1 MTETRRRYALVG
13 AGSRAQMYLDAIAGP
28 HRDVARLVAWAD
40 TNPGRLDWSGARYP
54 NRAEIAAAARFDV
67 GGLAEA
73 IATHGI
79 DRLIVTS
86 PDFTHADYIVTALEA
101 GADVAVEKPLT
112 IDERGVRAIA
122 DAAERTGRDVTITF
136 NYRYSPRNEALR
148 KVIADGDIGDVT
160 SVHFE
165 WVLDTAHGA
174 DYFRRWHRYKENSGG
189 LLIHK
194 SSHHFD
200 LVNWWLDDVPTKV
213 YASGGLKFYGAENA
227 KKRGLGPRP
236 ERGSVDSPLR
246 DAFSLDLR
254 RDEELKGLYF
264 DQEEH
269 DGYLRDRDVFD
280 DHITI
285 EDNLALVVDYARG
298 ATMSYSLN
306 AHSPWEG
313 YTVYVNGTKGRA
325 ELTVVE
331 RGAVLVREDGSV
343 TVDPSMHPDGVISE
357 RVRPIGERL
366 MVQQHFQPAVEVPIP
381 EGEGGHGGGD
391 AQLLRDVFVGAD
403 ADPLGRAAS
412 WPDGVR
418 SMAVGLAANRSLAT
432 GQAVRV
438 ADLNLGGAAAALE
451 GRDR

>member
-1 MTETRRRYALVG
+1 
-13 AGSRAQMYLDAIAGP
+13 MYLDAIAGP
-28 HRDVARLVAWAD
+28 HRDAAQLVAWSD
-40 TNPGRLDWSGARYP
+40 TNPGRLEWSGARYP
-54 NRAEIAAAARFDV
+54 NRAEIAAAARFEV

-73 IATHGI
+73 IAEHHL
-79 DRLIVTS
+79 DRVIITS
-86 PDFTHADYIVTALEA
+86 PDFTHAAHIVTALEA

-112 IDERGVRAIA
+112 IDERGVRDIA
-122 DAAERTGRDVTITF
+122 DAAIRTGRDVTITF
-136 NYRYSPRNEALR
+136 NYRYSPRNEALK
-148 KVIADGDIGDVT
+148 KVIADGDIGEVT

-200 LVNWWLDDVPTKV
+200 LVNWWIDDIPTKV
-213 YASGGLKFYGAENA
+213 YASGGLKFYGATNA
-227 KKRGLGPRP
+227 KKRGMGPRP
-236 ERGSVDSPLR
+236 ERGTTDSPYR

-254 RDEELKGLYF
+254 RDEELKGLYL
-264 DQEEH
+264 DQEKY

-280 DHITI
+280 DGITI
-285 EDNLALVVDYARG
+285 EDNLSLVVDYSRG

-313 YTVYVNGTKGRA
+313 YTVNVNGTKGRA

-343 TVDPSMHPDGVISE
+343 TVDPSMHPDGVVSE
-357 RVRPIGERL
+357 RIRPIGEHL
-366 MVQQHFQPAVEVPIP
+366 MVQQHFQPAVEVPIA

-391 AQLLRDVFVGAD
+391 AQLLRDVFVGGD
-403 ADPLGRAAS
+403 LDPLGRAAG
-412 WPDGVR
+412 WRDGGR

-432 GQAVRV
+432 GQAVRI
-438 ADLNLGGAAAALE
+438 ADLEWGAAASALQANA
-451 GRDR
+451 R